1 MEAALRFDCQIARCP
16 VHKLDISE
24 SGSGQLQTRFQN
36 VTEYRPKVGTAGKSR
51 CNVRWHVPAIIRVCA
66 GPFYWVS
73 LADENYRMKGQ
84 PTSAS
89 GTNLPIEAC
98 TLFGRFRPKSAR
110 TAHAL
115 SALPRSRRSRRAC
128 AEAPR
133 LGSQEEAASAI
144 SLPVPDQLHP

>member
-1 MEAALRFDCQIARCP
+1 MEAALRFDCEIARCP

-51 CNVRWHVPAIIRVCA
+51 CNVRWHDRQSYALAPARSTGSLWPTRLSNE
-66 GPFYWVS
+66 GP
-73 LADENYRMKGQ
+73 A
-84 PTSAS
+84 TSAN

-115 SALPRSRRSRRAC
+115 SALPRSRRSSR
-128 AEAPR
+128 
-133 LGSQEEAASAI
+133 
-144 SLPVPDQLHP
+144 